1 MPCSTEI
8 CTIPPTVF
16 FAPKDD
22 SGNWIEPFDPLRYGA
37 NGGQP
42 FTEGNA
48 WQYYWYVPHDVKGL
62 IALTGGDK
70 AFEKKLDTF
79 FTLTDTSGEKN
90 DNISGLIGQ
99 YAYGNEPSHH
109 VAYLYNYVGK
119 PEKTCRLVRK
129 IMSELYNNNY
139 NGYAGNDDC
148 GEMSSWYVFSAL
160 DFTL

>member
-99 YAYGNEPSHH
+99 YAHGNEPSHH